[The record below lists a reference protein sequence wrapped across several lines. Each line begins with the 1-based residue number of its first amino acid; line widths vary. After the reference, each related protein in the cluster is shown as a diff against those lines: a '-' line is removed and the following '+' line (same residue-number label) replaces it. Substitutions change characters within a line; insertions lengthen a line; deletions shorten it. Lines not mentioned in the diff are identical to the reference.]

1 VVGAKKEVE
10 RFRPKGK
17 GSKEAFKAKEE
28 GSPQE
33 EEELVS
39 ICPGMTI
46 NAAHAIMSLQSLW

>member
-1 VVGAKKEVE
+1 MVVAKKEIK

-17 GSKEAFKAKEE
+17 GSKESFKAKEE
-28 GSPQE
+28 GSTQE

-39 ICPGMTI
+39 TCPGMTI

>member
-1 VVGAKKEVE
+1 MVVAKKEVK
-10 RFRPKGK
+10 RFCPKGK

-28 GSPQE
+28 IPPQE

-46 NAAHAIMSLQSLW
+46 NAAHAIMNSQKLW